1 MKLYGWERVGS
12 SEDYRKMIE
21 AEYHRLKSQRSDGEQ
36 KVGLEE
42 VKLRLFLS
50 LLDPPGARAN
60 AAAGQGALGE
70 YSEMGSKLA

>member
-12 SEDYRKMIE
+12 SEEYRKMIE
-21 AEYHRLKSQRSDGEQ
+21 AEYHRLKQERSDGDQ

-50 LLDPPGARAN
+50 LLDPPGTRVRPV
-60 AAAGQGALGE
+60 GE
-70 YSEMGSKLA
+70 DLWESGSYSN